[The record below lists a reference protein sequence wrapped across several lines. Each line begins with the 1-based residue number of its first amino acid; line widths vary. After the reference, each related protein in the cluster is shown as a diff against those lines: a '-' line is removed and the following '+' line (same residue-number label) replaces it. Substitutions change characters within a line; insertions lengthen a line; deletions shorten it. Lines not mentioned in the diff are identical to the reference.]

1 MLVCVN
7 VTHASCVC
15 STLLGFG
22 AQTTAYYIRC
32 HDCHALWAQDPAAW
46 TAWEEEMADTQ
57 QKLEAAAK
65 AARGE

>member
-1 MLVCVN
+1 MS
-7 VTHASCVC
+7 THASCFR

-46 TAWEEEMADTQ
+46 KAWEEEMVDTQ
-57 QKLEAAAK
+57 QKLEAAVK
-65 AARGE
+65 VERGE